1 MQENLKELFKF
12 EGKVGFKEA
21 FPLALQ
27 HVIAMIAG
35 CVAPA
40 LIFASA
46 AGLSHADSIIIVQ
59 MALIGSALT
68 SFIMLYPIGILGSR
82 LPMIYGVSFA
92 YIPTMLALC
101 GQFSDLGPV
110 GIVSIVLGSQ
120 LIGAIVSIVF
130 GLALKYITPFFPP
143 LVSGTVVLAIGLT
156 LYPVALTNMGGAG
169 AVTAPG
175 WGAWQNWLVG
185 IITLL
190 VNVGLN
196 HFGKGIGKLASV
208 LFAMVVGYIVS
219 LFFKMV
225 DLSPVAEA
233 GWFSIASPMHFGMKF
248 DISAIISFV
257 IIFMVTCIEGI
268 GDMSSTTIGGMDRVP
283 TSDELRGGIVG
294 FGVANVIGAFIG
306 CLPTAT
312 FSQNAGIVSVN
323 KVINRKVF
331 TISGIIILVA
341 GFVPKIS
348 SLLTTIPAPVVGGA
362 TLSVFAAITMNGI
375 RMITEQPLTVRN
387 TSIVGIAIAIGFGF
401 TTIVSTADSAGV
413 VFMPEALKN
422 AIGVSPVVLAA
433 ITSIL
438 MNVVIPETEADKKK
452 ENLVEEILE
461 KEN

>member
-1 MQENLKELFKF
+1 MESKFKELFQF
-12 EGKVGFKEA
+12 EGKVPFRES

-40 LIFASA
+40 LIFADA

-68 SFIMLYPIGILGSR
+68 SFLMLYPIGILGSK

-92 YIPTMLALC
+92 YVPTMIALC
-101 GQFSDLGPV
+101 GQFESLGPA
-110 GIVSIVLGSQ
+110 GIVAVVLGSQ
-120 LIGAIVSIVF
+120 LIGAIVSVIF

-169 AVTAPG
+169 SVTAPG
-175 WGAWQNWLVG
+175 WGAWQYWLVG
-185 IITLL
+185 TITLL

-196 HFGKGIGKLASV
+196 HFGKGITKLASV
-208 LFAMVVGYIVS
+208 LFAMVVGYIIA
-219 LFFKMV
+219 LFFDMV
-225 DLSPVAEA
+225 DISPVREA
-233 GWFSIASPMHFGMKF
+233 GWFSVAAPLHFGLKF

-268 GDMSSTTIGGMDRVP
+268 GDMSSTTIGGMDRTP

-294 FGVANVIGAFIG
+294 FGVANIVGSLIG

-331 TISGIIILVA
+331 FQAGLIILIA
-341 GFVPKIS
+341 GFMPKIS

-387 TSIVGIAIAIGFGF
+387 TSIVGISIAIGFGF
-401 TTIVSTADSAGV
+401 TTIVSTADAAGIT
-413 VFMPEALKN
+413 FMPEALKN

-433 ITSIL
+433 ISSII
-438 MNVVIPETEADKKK
+438 MNLVIPETDADKKQ
-452 ENLVEEILE
+452 ETLLDEVLE
-461 KEN
+461 K

>member
-1 MQENLKELFKF
+1 MEKKFSKLFQF
-12 EGKVGFKEA
+12 EGDVPFKES
-21 FPLALQ
+21 FPLALE

-40 LIFASA
+40 LIFAQA
-46 AGLSHADSIIIVQ
+46 AGLSQADSIIIVQ

-68 SFIMLYPIGILGSR
+68 TFLMLYPIGIIGSR

-92 YIPTMLALC
+92 YVPTMIALC
-101 GQFSDLGPV
+101 SQFENLGPT
-110 GIVSIVLGSQ
+110 GIVAIVLGSQ
-120 LIGAIVSIVF
+120 LIGAIVSVVF

-169 AVTAPG
+169 SVAAPG
-175 WGAWQNWLVG
+175 WGAWQYWLVG
-185 IITLL
+185 IITLV
-190 VNVGLN
+190 VNVGLS
-196 HFGKGIGKLASV
+196 HFGKGISKLASV
-208 LFAMVVGYIVS
+208 LFAMIVGYIVS
-219 LFFKMV
+219 LFFHMV
-225 DLSPVAEA
+225 DLSPVKDA
-233 GWFSIASPMHFGMKF
+233 GWLSVAAPLHFGLKF

-268 GDMSSTTIGGMDRVP
+268 GDMSSTTIGGMDRNP
-283 TSDELRGGIVG
+283 TEDELRGGIIG
-294 FGVANVIGAFIG
+294 FGLANILGSFIG

-331 TISGIIILVA
+331 FQAGLIILIA
-341 GFVPKIS
+341 GFMPKIS

-401 TTIVSTADSAGV
+401 TTIVTTADQAGV
-413 VFMPEALKN
+413 SFMPEALKN

-433 ITSIL
+433 LTAII
-438 MNVVIPETEADKKK
+438 MNVMIPEKEEDKKQ
-452 ENLVEEILE
+452 ESTIEEVLE
-461 KEN
+461 G

>member
-1 MQENLKELFKF
+1 MESKFKELFQF
-12 EGKVGFKEA
+12 EGKVPAKEA

-40 LIFASA
+40 LIFAQA
-46 AGLSHADSIIIVQ
+46 AGLSHENSIIIVQ

-68 SFIMLYPIGILGSR
+68 TFIMLYPIGILGSR
-82 LPMIYGVSFA
+82 LPVIYGVSFA
-92 YIPTMLALC
+92 YIPTMIALC
-101 GQFSDLGPV
+101 SQFEAAGPR
-110 GIVSIVLGSQ
+110 GIVAVVLGSQ
-120 LIGAIVSIVF
+120 LIGALASVIF

-169 AVTAPG
+169 SVTAPG
-175 WGAWQNWLVG
+175 WGAPQYWLVG

-190 VNVGLN
+190 VNVWLN
-196 HFGKGIGKLASV
+196 HFGKGITKLASV
-208 LFAMVVGYIVS
+208 LFAMVVGYIIA
-219 LFFKMV
+219 FFFDMV
-225 DLSPVAEA
+225 DLSPVRDA
-233 GWFSIASPMHFGMKF
+233 GWISVAAPMHFGLKF
-248 DISAIISFV
+248 DISAMISFV

-268 GDMSSTTIGGMDRVP
+268 GDMSSTTIGGMDRSP
-283 TSDELRGGIVG
+283 TADELRGGIVG
-294 FGVANVIGAFIG
+294 FGVANIIGSFIG

-323 KVINRKVF
+323 KVINRRVF
-331 TISGIIILVA
+331 FQAGLIILIA
-341 GFVPKIS
+341 GFMPKVS

-387 TSIVGIAIAIGFGF
+387 TSIVGISIAIGFGF
-401 TTIVSTADSAGV
+401 TTIVATAEQAGIS
-413 VFMPEALKN
+413 FMPEALKN

-438 MNVVIPETEADKKK
+438 MNVAIPETEADKKQ
-452 ENLVEEILE
+452 ESLIEDVLE
-461 KEN
+461 K

>member
-1 MQENLKELFKF
+1 MEKKFSKLFQF
-12 EGKVGFKEA
+12 EGDVPFKES
-21 FPLALQ
+21 FPLALE

-40 LIFASA
+40 LIFAQA
-46 AGLSHADSIIIVQ
+46 AGLSQADSIIIVQ

-68 SFIMLYPIGILGSR
+68 TFLMLYPIGIIGSR

-92 YIPTMLALC
+92 YVPTMVALC
-101 GQFSDLGPV
+101 SQFENLGPT
-110 GIVSIVLGSQ
+110 GIVAIVLGSQ
-120 LIGAIVSIVF
+120 LIGAIVSVVF

-169 AVTAPG
+169 SVAAPG
-175 WGAWQNWLVG
+175 WGAWQYWLVG
-185 IITLL
+185 IITLV
-190 VNVGLN
+190 VNVGLS
-196 HFGKGIGKLASV
+196 HFGKGISKLASV
-208 LFAMVVGYIVS
+208 LFAMIVGYIVS
-219 LFFKMV
+219 LFFDMV
-225 DLSPVAEA
+225 DLSPVKDA
-233 GWFSIASPMHFGMKF
+233 GWLSVAAPLHFGIKF

-268 GDMSSTTIGGMDRVP
+268 GDMSSTTIGGMDRNP
-283 TSDELRGGIVG
+283 TEDELRGGIIG
-294 FGVANVIGAFIG
+294 FGLANILGSFIG

-331 TISGIIILVA
+331 FQAGLIILIA
-341 GFVPKIS
+341 GFMPKIS

-401 TTIVSTADSAGV
+401 TTIVTTADQAGV
-413 VFMPEALKN
+413 SFMPEALKN

-433 ITSIL
+433 LTAII
-438 MNVVIPETEADKKK
+438 MNVMIPEKEEDKKQ
-452 ENLVEEILE
+452 EAILE
-461 KEN
+461 EVLEG

>member
-1 MQENLKELFKF
+1 MEKKFSKLFQF
-12 EGKVGFKEA
+12 EGDVPFKES
-21 FPLALQ
+21 FPLALE

-40 LIFASA
+40 LIFAQA
-46 AGLSHADSIIIVQ
+46 AGLSQADSIIIVQ
-59 MALIGSALT
+59 MALIGSAITTFL
-68 SFIMLYPIGILGSR
+68 MLYPIGIIGSR

-92 YIPTMLALC
+92 YVPTMVALC
-101 GQFSDLGPV
+101 RQFENLGPT
-110 GIVSIVLGSQ
+110 GIVAIVLGSQ
-120 LIGAIVSIVF
+120 LIGAIVSVVF

-169 AVTAPG
+169 SVAAPG
-175 WGAWQNWLVG
+175 WGAWQYWLVG
-185 IITLL
+185 IITLV
-190 VNVGLN
+190 VNVGLS
-196 HFGKGIGKLASV
+196 HFGKGISKLASV
-208 LFAMVVGYIVS
+208 LFAMIVGYIVS
-219 LFFKMV
+219 LFFHMV
-225 DLSPVAEA
+225 DLSPVKDA
-233 GWFSIASPMHFGMKF
+233 GWLSVAAPLHFGLKF

-268 GDMSSTTIGGMDRVP
+268 GDMSSTTIGGMDRNP
-283 TSDELRGGIVG
+283 TEDELRGGIIG
-294 FGVANVIGAFIG
+294 FGLANILGSFIG

-331 TISGIIILVA
+331 FQAGLIILIA
-341 GFVPKIS
+341 GFMPKIS

-401 TTIVSTADSAGV
+401 TTIVTTADQAGV
-413 VFMPEALKN
+413 SFMPEALKN

-433 ITSIL
+433 LTAII
-438 MNVVIPETEADKKK
+438 MNVMIPEKEEDKKQ
-452 ENLVEEILE
+452 EAILE
-461 KEN
+461 EVLEG